1 MATIATAAT
10 HDADGLGA
18 PHLAALTHGYTRGFL
33 VTAAISVLGTVSA
46 AFLST
51 STPSQ
56 DGRGAAPEES
66 ELVEV
71 TV

>member
-1 MATIATAAT
+1 V
-10 HDADGLGA
+10 
-18 PHLAALTHGYTRGFL
+18 PHLAALTQGYTRGFL
-33 VTAAISVLGTVSA
+33 VIAAISVLGAVSA

-56 DGRGAAPEES
+56 DIRGAAPDES